1 MKAKLVV
8 VGGDAESQEVNL
20 KLPTVI
26 GRGKESGLI
35 VPHALVSR
43 RHCEIF
49 EREGLLIVRD
59 LNSLNG
65 TYINNYRIQGEQPLY
80 PGELLTLGNV
90 TFRAIYGEA
99 GDIGGEMSLTPG
111 TATGALNATVRVD
124 LPARAPEI
132 QKTTPAPI
140 PATPRAATESPSD
153 DGEKRTAPQSNDSRE
168 SQKVVRSQP
177 KPVEKLE
184 PIAAAKPSDGEIDFS
199 ELPRLADVER
209 SISVSGL
216 DFLPKSDTP
225 EISRINVTPAGDMA
239 DTPASFIDPAVFL
252 HVTSEPAKSNEVDSQ
267 SLESFLKKVK

>member
-1 MKAKLVV
+1 MNAKLVV

-99 GDIGGEMSLTPG
+99 SDVGGQMSMTPG
-111 TATGALNATVRVD
+111 TAAGPLNATVRVD
-124 LPARAPEI
+124 EPARAPEI

-140 PATPRAATESPSD
+140 PATPRAAMDSPSA
-153 DGEKRTAPQSNDSRE
+153 DGEKRTGPKSNNSKEPQ
-168 SQKVVRSQP
+168 KVRSQP

-184 PIAAAKPSDGEIDFS
+184 AVAAAQPADDQIDFS

-216 DFLPKSDTP
+216 DFLPKSDVP
-225 EISRINVTPAGDMA
+225 EISHINITPVGDAA

-252 HVTSEPAKSNEVDSQ
+252 HVTNEPAKSNEVDPQ